1 MAEQVVIP
9 GSDYPA
15 KMRSL
20 WAVALLPLITLGIYF
35 FVWYYKINKEMASLG
50 RARGKSRELGDSPG
64 KSLLAITLGALIIV
78 PAIVS
83 LVRTFQRIQLTQ
95 RLTREGDV
103 LNGWIGLVLYL
114 VISPALWAYMQSGLN
129 ESWRAMRGLPA
140 DPPYP
145 ATPATPA
152 ASDTPDAPPF
162 PAAPY
167 APPQPTDQTPS
178 S

>member
-20 WAVALLPLITLGIYF
+20 WAVALLPLVTLGIYF

-50 RARGKSRELGDSPG
+50 RARGRSRELGDSPG
-64 KSLLAITLGALIIV
+64 KSLLAVTLGALVIV

-83 LVRTFQRIQLTQ
+83 LVHTFQRIQLTQ
-95 RLTREGDV
+95 RLIREGDV
-103 LNGWIGLVLYL
+103 LNGWIGLILFFV
-114 VISPALWAYMQSGLN
+114 VSPALHAYMQSGLN
-129 ESWRAMRGLPA
+129 ESWHAMRGSSA
-140 DPPYP
+140 APPYP
-145 ATPATPA
+145 ATPIAPA
-152 ASDTPDAPPF
+152 APSY

-178 S
+178 P